1 MMVEFHTICRTRA
14 AINPVIACCVL
25 KYRAEQNMGIK
36 FMVFGGTI
44 GVKASIGTS
53 LYFSISRLNVQS
65 RHTEEMCKAYFAY
78 FSYNYGITWTPI

>member
-1 MMVEFHTICRTRA
+1 MMVEIHTICRTRA

-25 KYRAEQNMGIK
+25 KYRAEQNLGIK

-53 LYFSISRLNVQS
+53 LYFSL
-65 RHTEEMCKAYFAY
+65 
-78 FSYNYGITWTPI
+78 GILRGCGKHILLILATFMA